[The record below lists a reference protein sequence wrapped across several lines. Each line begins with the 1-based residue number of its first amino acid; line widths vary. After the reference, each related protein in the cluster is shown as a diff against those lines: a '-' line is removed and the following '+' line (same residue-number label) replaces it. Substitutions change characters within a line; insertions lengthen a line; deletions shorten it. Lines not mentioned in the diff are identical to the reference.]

1 MKLLLPIAGRS
12 SRFPNMKPKW
22 LLTHPNGN
30 FMIEESVAKINLSL
44 FDEIVLISLVDLENI
59 HHFSEVLTLRIQELA
74 GGIPCRCVLLEN
86 STSSQ
91 SETVAEGLRK
101 ISGDFSFVVKDSD
114 NQFTYKALEENS
126 IAVSDLNSVGLINAK
141 NKSYVV
147 VNKDQKVTNIVEKKV
162 ISNLFCVGAYSFRSS
177 TEFLGY
183 YDRCDKLSGELYISG
198 LIYMMLLDGVSFSTR
213 LVEHYTDW
221 GTLEDWDRFKAQYAT
236 LFVDIDGTLVYNS
249 GQFFEPR
256 WGETDAI
263 VENVSA
269 LRELYNSGKVEIIL
283 TTSRK
288 APFKAITEAQLDRL
302 GIKYHQI
309 IYGLHHAKRII
320 INDYAQT
327 NPFKSC
333 DAINIKRDSS
343 DLAEMIKE
351 AMR

>member
-1 MKLLLPIAGRS
+1 
-12 SRFPNMKPKW
+12 
-22 LLTHPNGN
+22 
-30 FMIEESVAKINLSL
+30 MIDESITKMDLSV
-44 FDEIVLISLVDLENI
+44 FDEIVLISLVELENI
-59 HHFSEVLTLRIQELA
+59 HHFSEIVTTRISELA
-74 GGIPCRCVLLEN
+74 GGVPCNCVLLEN

-101 ISGDFSFVVKDSD
+101 IGGDFSFVVKDSD
-114 NQFTYKALEENS
+114 NQFSYKASEGNS

-141 NKSYVV
+141 NKSYVE

-177 TEFLGY
+177 QEFLDY
-183 YDRCDKLSGELYISG
+183 YDRCDKSSGELYISG
-198 LIYMMLLDGVSFSTR
+198 LIYMMLLNGVSFSTR
-213 LVEHYTDW
+213 IVEQYTDW
-221 GTLEDWDRFKAQYAT
+221 GTLEDWDRFKSQYAT

-249 GQFFEPR
+249 GQFFEPK
-256 WGETDAI
+256 WGETEAI

-269 LRELYNSGKVEIIL
+269 LRELYDSGKVEIIL

-288 APFKAITEAQLDRL
+288 LPFRAITEAQLERL

-320 INDYAQT
+320 INDYAKT

>member
-30 FMIEESVAKINLSL
+30 FMIDESISKMDLSV
-44 FDEIVLISLVDLENI
+44 FDEIILISLIELENN
-59 HHFSEVLTLRIQELA
+59 HHFSQLLAARIQEIA
-74 GGIPCRCVLLEN
+74 GGVPCRCVLLEN

-91 SETVAEGLRK
+91 SETVAEGLRQV
-101 ISGDFSFVVKDSD
+101 GGEFSFVVKDSD
-114 NQFTYKALEENS
+114 NQFSYKATEDNS
-126 IAVSDLNSVGLINAK
+126 IAVGDLNAVGLINAK
-141 NKSYVV
+141 NKSYVE
-147 VNKDQKVTNIVEKKV
+147 VNKDKKVTNIVEKKV
-162 ISNLFCVGAYSFRSS
+162 ISNFFCVGAYSFKSS
-177 TEFLGY
+177 QQFLEY
-183 YDRCDKLSGELYISG
+183 YDSCDKSSGELYISG
-198 LIYMMLLDGVSFSTR
+198 LIYMMLIDGISFSTT
-213 LVEHYTDW
+213 LVKNYTDW
-221 GTLEDWDRFKAQYAT
+221 GTLDDWDRFKSQYAT

-249 GQFFEPR
+249 GQFFEPK
-256 WGETDAI
+256 WGSTDAI
-263 VENVSA
+263 TENVTA
-269 LRELYNSGKVEIIL
+269 LGYLYDSGKVEVIL

-288 APFKAITEAQLDRL
+288 LAFKAITEAQLDRL

-309 IYGLHHAKRII
+309 IYGLHHSKRII
-320 INDYAQT
+320 INDYART

>member
-1 MKLLLPIAGRS
+1 MKLILPIAGRS
-12 SRFPNMKPKW
+12 SRFPNMRPKW

-30 FMIEESVAKINLSL
+30 FMIDESIAKMDLSA
-44 FDEIVLISLVDLENI
+44 FDEIVLISLKDLENTY
-59 HHFSEVLTLRIQELA
+59 HFSETLTARMKDLS
-74 GGIPCRCVLLEN
+74 GGIPCRCVLLDN

-91 SETVAEGLRK
+91 SETVAEGLRR
-101 ISGDFSFVVKDSD
+101 IGGDFSFVVKDSD
-114 NQFTYKALEENS
+114 NQFKYRALEENC
-126 IAVSDLNSVGLINAK
+126 IAVADLNSVGLINAK
-141 NKSYVV
+141 NKSYVE

-177 TEFLGY
+177 VEFLNY
-183 YDRCDKLSGELYISG
+183 FDRCDKLSGELYISG
-198 LIYMMLLDGVSFSTR
+198 LIYMMLLDGISFSTKE
-213 LVEHYTDW
+213 VEHYTDW
-221 GTLEDWDRFKAQYAT
+221 GTLEDWDRFKSQYAT

-249 GQFFEPR
+249 GQFFEPK

-269 LRELYNSGKVEIIL
+269 LRTLYDSGKVEIIL

-288 APFKAITEAQLDRL
+288 SAFKAITEAQLDRL

-309 IYGLHHAKRII
+309 IYGLYHSKRIV

-327 NPFKSC
+327 NPYKSC
-333 DAINIKRDSS
+333 DAINIRRDSS

>member
-1 MKLLLPIAGRS
+1 MKLILPIAGRS

-22 LLTHPNGN
+22 LLTHPNGS
-30 FMIEESVAKINLSL
+30 FMIDESISRMDLSV
-44 FDEIVLISLVDLENI
+44 FDEIVLISLAAIEET
-59 HHFSEVLTLRIQELA
+59 HHFSEILTSRITELS
-74 GGIPCRCVLLEN
+74 GGIPCTCVLLEN

-91 SETVAEGLRK
+91 SETVAEGLK
-101 ISGDFSFVVKDSD
+101 QIKGDFAFVVKDSD
-114 NQFTYKALEENS
+114 NQFTYTAAEGNS

-141 NKSYVV
+141 NKSYVE

-177 TEFLGY
+177 KEFLDY
-183 YDRCDKLSGELYISG
+183 YGRCDKLSGELYISG
-198 LIYMMLLDGVSFSTR
+198 LIHMMLLDGISFSTR
-213 LVEHYTDW
+213 VVDQYTDW
-221 GTLEDWDRFKAQYAT
+221 GTLEDWDRFKSQYAT

-249 GQFFEPR
+249 GQFFEPK
-256 WGETDAI
+256 WGDTEAI
-263 VENVSA
+263 VENVDA
-269 LRELYNSGKVEIIL
+269 LRELYDSGNVEIIL

-288 APFKAITEAQLDRL
+288 TSFRAATEAQLERL

-320 INDYAQT
+320 INDYAKT

-333 DAINIKRDSS
+333 DAINIKRNSS
-343 DLAEMIKE
+343 DLADMIKE